1 MTPTDKVLGQI
12 SAINTFIENFPMS
25 ILDMMHGKVYTSI
38 FDFMIDVLVACGV
51 NVNEIVSKLLA
62 EIYGIEERV
71 TEGIDGLYEKIR
83 NGEIEID
90 NQNEFMKTL
99 EESIKM
105 IFMGL
110 LSSIFTCS
118 ALPILPN
125 RIMDGPNRTKHYGVK
140 NTTLNALSNPTTQF
154 KELIINKQTIDPMGL
169 LDINPTG
176 DDGRL
181 LYAIEGKDKY
191 YKRVYEPKTIIV
203 KENIV
208 SKEDGIVTQN
218 KKEKKLLFTT
228 FLRLNFDTII
238 GDNNNWSGGNELYES
253 NFVEDKTKLKLMVL
267 EYDAETRKLIENHN
281 GSPLDLHIR
290 ITYTPYGYKTTE
302 TWDTVIKKG
311 KNESEDY
318 FLLSPNNEHNRESFI
333 NGISI
338 NGNDE
343 KEKGD
348 LGQKIWFYLSK
359 EESSEYVDRWKNNG
373 AHSLPWGEINENYE
387 EVLYGEEIE
396 VGYGEVYENFK
407 ETTIYEHVYEEL
419 TPEEK
424 GDIDAEKFKR
434 VTYVPTSGVNASS
447 DEFIV
452 CYDGL
457 NPNMLYKTFDMN
469 AFLWYVLHK
478 GTKYPQIEYNHMMWD
493 SRVSAAKNGIGRKN
507 ASEWNQWYNSKTGY
521 TEEFKYFNSDITE
534 ESPLFPII
542 QLESVGTSE
551 NLFKIKVPSQRYLL
565 PKIREYN
572 IAVNNYGENEA
583 GEDENTIVE
592 KYKRP
597 KHAMN
602 ASIYRFNWE
611 YLENIQI
618 LQPKLLLVG
627 LLNNLLGI
635 TISTIK
641 SADVNFTK
649 KLIEAKLSSA
659 IKKVIESNDME
670 VEDCYMTFSN
680 DEFNTMME
688 EMLLSRYNSTIYNG
702 ETSTVRVHDVN
713 KYLSMIDQVSAG
725 AKQGGNTTSLT
736 KLVTEVTTTNGE
748 EGSIDYG
755 VNINM
760 DGNLLKKLL
769 WAIAMPILLSV
780 FTPQLLLLIYI
791 NFDLM
796 GITKYS
802 DLFNQDFTK
811 ILNLLMN
818 KIFGLLKS
826 IIIFIKDK
834 IVELLLT
841 FLLTKILPLLLK
853 YQMILMLERIEY
865 WLKTLKAAIACLP
878 LFKFKFNK
886 VLGSIDSVD
895 YADIISSQDTPE
907 STSNC

>member
-38 FDFMIDVLVACGV
+38 FDFMVDVLVACGV
-51 NVNEIVSKLLA
+51 NVNEIVSKLLS
-62 EIYGIEERV
+62 EIYGIEESV
-71 TEGIDGLYEKIR
+71 TEGIEGLYDKIR

-90 NQNEFMKTL
+90 NQNEFMASL
-99 EESIKM
+99 EESIKN
-105 IFMGL
+105 IFMAL

-125 RIMDGPNRTKHYGVK
+125 RIMDGPNETKHYGVK
-140 NTTLNALSNPTTQF
+140 ETTLNALSDPTTSF
-154 KELIINKQTIDPMGL
+154 KELIINKQVIDPMGI

-181 LYAIEGKDKY
+181 IYAIEGKDKY
-191 YKRVYEPKTIIV
+191 YKRTYEPKTIIV

-208 SKEDGIVTQN
+208 SKEDGIIKQT
-218 KKEKKLLFTT
+218 KKEKKLLFNT
-228 FLRLNFDTII
+228 FLRLNFETTIGSNDNF
-238 GDNNNWSGGNELYES
+238 GDGNELYGS
-253 NFVEDKTKLKLMVL
+253 NFVEDKTKLELMVL

-281 GSPLDLHIR
+281 GSPLDLNIC
-290 ITYTPYGYKTTE
+290 ITYTPYGYKTTK
-302 TWDTVIKKG
+302 TWNTVIKKG
-311 KNESEDY
+311 KKESEDY
-318 FLLSPNNEHNRESFI
+318 FLLSPNNEHNKDAFI

-338 NGNDE
+338 NG

-348 LGQKIWFYLSK
+348 LGNKIWFYLSK
-359 EESSEYVDRWKNNG
+359 DDSSDYVERWQNNG
-373 AHSLPWGEINENYE
+373 AHSLPWGEINQNYE
-387 EVLYGEEIE
+387 EVLVEEEIVVE
-396 VGYGEVYENFK
+396 NGDVYENFK
-407 ETTIYEHVYEEL
+407 ETTIYEHVYKEL

-424 GDIDAEKFKR
+424 GNIDIEKFKR
-434 VTYVPTSGVNASS
+434 KTYIPTSGVNASS
-447 DEFIV
+447 DEYVV

-493 SRVSAAKNGIGRKN
+493 SRVSAAKNGLGRKN
-507 ASEWNQWYNSKTGY
+507 ASEWNQWYNSKTSY
-521 TEEFKYFNSDITE
+521 TEEFKYFNSDITK

-542 QLESVGTSE
+542 QFESVGTSE
-551 NLFKIKVPSQRYLL
+551 NLIKIKVPSQRYLL

-572 IAVNNYGENEA
+572 IANKSNI
-583 GEDENTIVE
+583 DD
-592 KYKRP
+592 KKRP
-597 KHAMN
+597 KHASN
-602 ASIYRFNWE
+602 ASIYRFNSE
-611 YLENIQI
+611 YLNNIQI

-627 LLNNLLGI
+627 LISNLLGV
-635 TISTIK
+635 TISTFK
-641 SADVNFTK
+641 SADINFTK

-702 ETSTVRVHDVN
+702 ETSTVRVHNVN
-713 KYLSMIDQVSAG
+713 KYISMIDQVSAD
-725 AKQGGNTTSLT
+725 AKQGGNTASLT
-736 KLVTEVTTTNGE
+736 KLVTEVTTTQGE

-755 VNINM
+755 LEIGT
-760 DGNLLKKLL
+760 DGNILKKLL

-780 FTPQLLLLIYI
+780 FTPQILLLIYM

-796 GITKYS
+796 GITKID

-834 IVELLLT
+834 IVELLLS
-841 FLLTKILPLLLK
+841 FLLSKILPLLLK
-853 YQMILMLERIEY
+853 YQLILMLERIDY

-878 LFKFKFNK
+878 LFKFKYNK
-886 VLGSIDSVD
+886 VLGSIDNVD
-895 YADIISSQDTPE
+895 YADIVASQDTPE
-907 STSNC
+907 STANC

>member
-38 FDFMIDVLVACGV
+38 FDFMVDVLVACGV
-51 NVNEIVSKLLA
+51 NVNEIVSRLLA

-71 TEGIDGLYEKIR
+71 TEGIEGLYDKIR

-90 NQNEFMKTL
+90 NQNEFMATL
-99 EESIKM
+99 EESIKN
-105 IFMGL
+105 IFMAL

-140 NTTLNALSNPTTQF
+140 VTTLNALSNPTTSF
-154 KELIINKQTIDPMGL
+154 KELIINKQVIDPMGI

-181 LYAIEGKDKY
+181 IYAIEGKDKY
-191 YKRVYEPKTIIV
+191 YRRVYEPKTIIV

-208 SKEDGIVTQN
+208 SKEDGIIKQT
-218 KKEKKLLFTT
+218 KKEKKLLFNT
-228 FLRLNFDTII
+228 FLRLNFETTIGGNDNF
-238 GDNNNWSGGNELYES
+238 GDGNELYDS
-253 NFVEDKTKLKLMVL
+253 NFVEDKIKLKLMVL

-281 GSPLDLHIR
+281 GSPLDLNIC
-290 ITYTPYGYKTTE
+290 ITYTPYGYKTTK
-302 TWDTVIKKG
+302 TWSTVIKKG
-311 KNESEDY
+311 KKESEDY
-318 FLLSPNNEHNRESFI
+318 FLLSPNNEHNKDAFI

-338 NGNDE
+338 NG
-343 KEKGD
+343 KETGD
-348 LGQKIWFYLSK
+348 LGNKIWFYLDK
-359 EESSEYVDRWKNNG
+359 EESSEYVDRWQNNG
-373 AHSLPWGEINENYE
+373 AHSLPWGEINQNYE
-387 EVLYGEEIE
+387 EVLVEEEIE
-396 VGYGEVYENFK
+396 VENGDVYENFK
-407 ETTIYEHVYEEL
+407 ETTIYEHVYKEL

-424 GDIDAEKFKR
+424 GNIDIENFKR
-434 VTYVPTSGVNASS
+434 KTYIPTSGVNASS
-447 DEFIV
+447 DEYVV

-493 SRVSAAKNGIGRKN
+493 SRVSAAKNGLGRKN

-521 TEEFKYFNSDITE
+521 TEEFKYFNGDITK

-542 QLESVGTSE
+542 QFESVGTSE
-551 NLFKIKVPSQRYLL
+551 NLIKIKVPSQRYLL
-565 PKIREYN
+565 PKIREFN
-572 IAVNNYGENEA
+572 IANDSYTDN
-583 GEDENTIVE
+583 
-592 KYKRP
+592 KKRP
-597 KHAMN
+597 KHASN

-611 YLENIQI
+611 YLHNIQI

-627 LLNNLLGI
+627 LLSNLLGV
-635 TISTIK
+635 TISTFK
-641 SADVNFTK
+641 SADINFTK

-688 EMLLSRYNSTIYNG
+688 EMLLARYNSTIYNG

-713 KYLSMIDQVSAG
+713 KYISMIDQVSAD
-725 AKQGGNTTSLT
+725 AKQGGNTASLT
-736 KLVTEVTTTNGE
+736 KLVTEVTTTQGK

-755 VNINM
+755 IEIGT
-760 DGNLLKKLL
+760 DGNILQKLL

-780 FTPQLLLLIYI
+780 FTPQILLLIYM

-796 GITKYS
+796 GITKIE

-841 FLLTKILPLLLK
+841 FLLSKILPLLLK
-853 YQMILMLERIEY
+853 YQLILMLERIDY

-886 VLGSIDSVD
+886 VLGSIDNVD
-895 YADIISSQDTPE
+895 YADIIASQDTPE
-907 STSNC
+907 STANC